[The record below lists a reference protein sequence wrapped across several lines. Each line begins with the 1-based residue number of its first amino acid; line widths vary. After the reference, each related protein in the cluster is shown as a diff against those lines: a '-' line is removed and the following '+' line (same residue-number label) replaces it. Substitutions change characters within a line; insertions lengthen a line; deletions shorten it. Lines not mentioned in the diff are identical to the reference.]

1 MIDLIVLIKSLL
13 LAWIVTRFEPL
24 KIIVEVLPDKLIY
37 NVIKLLLTCSKCCT
51 FWLSLIIYRDLYT
64 AILASLLMTIIEKY
78 ILERIEQITFDHR
91 K

>member
-13 LAWIVTRFEPL
+13 LAWIGTRFEPL